1 MPPLL
6 NNRYKI
12 IQTLGSGGFGN
23 TFLAEDTHM
32 PSGRRCAIKQL
43 KPIANDPQ
51 MFLQAQ
57 TRFQREAAILEDLG
71 EGSNQIPK
79 LYAYFSEAGQFYLVQ
94 EFIEGQTLT
103 KKVQAEGVLSEKA
116 VKDILVSLLPVLD
129 FVHSKRMIHRDI
141 KPDNIIIRQ
150 RDGKPVLIDFGAV
163 KESVGA
169 GNTAVGNAVASMVIG
184 TPGFMPSE
192 QGVGHPVFASDLYS
206 LALTAIYLLT
216 GKLPQ
221 DLQSDPRT
229 GEILWHQYAS
239 NLSPGF
245 TAVLDKAIQSHP
257 RDRFSTAREMLDA
270 LQSSA
275 AFTPTPALS
284 DVATVAVS
292 PGAGANIP
300 PTPVYPQTANTT
312 PPAVGQPQQR
322 NPLLIGLLIAFG
334 LVSAAVA
341 GTVVFTRNQQSPD
354 PVASSSPRAEEPIPR
369 QTQPTPSP
377 TPDNS
382 PVTRDEPT
390 PSVAIAPTPT
400 PEPVG
405 EPEPVQTAEPEPV
418 REPEPAPTPEPARPT
433 PEPARPTPEPAR
445 PTPEPEN
452 NNPAPNVS
460 TSVPTFQV
468 GTARSDIQAALGKP
482 SRDVSGLWRTRA
494 VIYEVVPDQIDLG
507 YLFDR
512 TSGRLRQTEVSFAD
526 SVDPQT
532 MSTTLNGL
540 LPSGASPDIRQGLRQ
555 VQRGRRSSYTFTQG
569 NLRGMIVRQDCNV
582 IYISIWDA
590 DLHEFNVSSAR
601 KC

>member
-1 MPPLL
+1 LL

-103 KKVQAEGVLSEKA
+103 KKVQAEGVLAEKA

-284 DVATVAVS
+284 NAATIAVS
-292 PGAGANIP
+292 PGAGANT
-300 PTPVYPQTANTT
+300 PTPVYPPTANNT

-322 NPLLIGLLIAFG
+322 NPLLIGLLIAAG

-341 GTVVFTRNQQSPD
+341 GTFLFTRNPQSPD
-354 PVASSSPRAEEPIPR
+354 PVASSPPRAQEPIPR
-369 QTQPTPSP
+369 QHSQPLHQPLT
-377 TPDNS
+377 
-382 PVTRDEPT
+382 
-390 PSVAIAPTPT
+390 
-400 PEPVG
+400 
-405 EPEPVQTAEPEPV
+405 
-418 REPEPAPTPEPARPT
+418 
-433 PEPARPTPEPAR
+433 
-445 PTPEPEN
+445 
-452 NNPAPNVS
+452 
-460 TSVPTFQV
+460 
-468 GTARSDIQAALGKP
+468 
-482 SRDVSGLWRTRA
+482 
-494 VIYEVVPDQIDLG
+494 
-507 YLFDR
+507 
-512 TSGRLRQTEVSFAD
+512 
-526 SVDPQT
+526 
-532 MSTTLNGL
+532 
-540 LPSGASPDIRQGLRQ
+540 IRQ
-555 VQRGRRSSYTFTQG
+555 
-569 NLRGMIVRQDCNV
+569 
-582 IYISIWDA
+582 
-590 DLHEFNVSSAR
+590 
-601 KC
+601 